1 MKIVKVLF
9 IFVFVSMISVSC
21 KETKKEEVQEDAAVE
36 MTEEGSDASDMEVEA
51 AEETTSSD
59 SDAAGAAA
67 GAGAAAAAASD
78 SGESMEEAESVEA
91 TAKEVEPVV
100 VPAGVI
106 AEELSDT
113 PLIYPGCSGSVEEIR
128 ACNKESFIAYIKSE
142 FNHDIAKED
151 GGDGNGFRPKA
162 LMLSSL
168 AGCSGLD
175 VASLMKKMKLEVE
188 EFTIETIANLT
199 DEHPKFYDRVNIEY
213 HFRGKNLNEKKLQR
227 AVDLSVERYC
237 GVMEMF
243 RQFAEL
249 EIETF
254 FHHS

>member
-151 GGDGNGFRPKA
+151 GIKKGDYEIGIVMHVNKAGRVFSLRVTAPNKA
-162 LMLSSL
+162 LKTEMERVVNKTPHVVPATE
-168 AGCSGLD
+168 AGQPVGVSVKFLVD
-175 VASLMKKMKLEVE
+175 FRVEKL
-188 EFTIETIANLT
+188 
-199 DEHPKFYDRVNIEY
+199 
-213 HFRGKNLNEKKLQR
+213 
-227 AVDLSVERYC
+227 
-237 GVMEMF
+237 
-243 RQFAEL
+243 
-249 EIETF
+249 
-254 FHHS
+254 